1 MKRLVLMIIPALICG
16 IIFCVASSCNK
27 EDFSSFNNTDK
38 FRLVKKIT
46 DLGVGLV
53 FERVY
58 TYDKAGNMIK
68 ELYYDISFGEKLLLS
83 YTEYEFS
90 GNKKV
95 KEKFFA
101 GVAGNP
107 TLSSYSLY
115 FYENDKLV
123 GEEYY
128 SGFNG
133 SLSLYDTR
141 IYEYDERD
149 NLVREFWHGYY
160 RGTTISG
167 EGELKYFYNGQSRLI
182 LKETIGVD
190 VDNSNH
196 IEYIYKGTSKLP
208 EKELHYDGNGNL
220 TVTYQHYY
228 DSLENLIETK
238 INGECS
244 KFKGKYKGKL
254 LIEETHFWSS
264 WGWGGGCS
272 ESGKSK
278 YEYKNYNK

>member
-1 MKRLVLMIIPALICG
+1 MKSKLLNFKSLLLILVVS
-16 IIFCVASSCNK
+16 FSSCDK
-27 EDFSSFNNTDK
+27 EDFSSFNNPDK
-38 FRLVKKIT
+38 FRLAKKLT
-46 DLGVGLV
+46 DLGPGLV

-58 TYDKAGNMIK
+58 TYNEAGNMIK
-68 ELYYDISFGEKLLLS
+68 ESYYDISFDGRLLLF
-83 YTEYEFS
+83 YTEFEYAE
-90 GNKKV
+90 NKKI

-123 GEEYY
+123 EEEYY

-141 IYEYDERD
+141 NYEYDERD
-149 NLVREFWHGYY
+149 NLVREFWYGYY

-167 EGELKYFYNGQSRLI
+167 EGKLKYSYDEQNRLI

-190 VDNSNH
+190 VDNSNYM
-196 IEYIYKGTSKLP
+196 EYIYKGKSKLP

-228 DSLENLIETK
+228 DSLENLTETK
-238 INGECS
+238 INDECS

-254 LIEETHFWSS
+254 LIEEIHFWSS
-264 WGWGGGCS
+264 WGGCS

-278 YEYKNYNK
+278 YEYEKL